1 MINTIEKDSKMGCG
15 ECECENCECDPC
27 ECEKKDD

>member
-1 MINTIEKDSKMGCG
+1 MINTIEKDSKMSCG
-15 ECECENCECDPC
+15 ECKCENCECDPC